1 MNCIREGLTIW
12 HLQNIITN
20 KKNKIGKN
28 FSISANV
35 IIGHAKGKTPE
46 IGDNVILMVNTSV
59 LGAKICNNVAI
70 GANTL
75 VIKDISEERS
85 V

>member
-1 MNCIREGLTIW
+1 
-12 HLQNIITN
+12 
-20 KKNKIGKN
+20 
-28 FSISANV
+28 
-35 IIGHAKGKTPE
+35 
-46 IGDNVILMVNTSV
+46 MVNTSV